1 MGRYI
6 CDAWKAWGCV
16 ACTQR
21 FPSEKQ
27 LRGHRK
33 GCQKM
38 KDLKDANRKRN
49 KAIGYA
55 KKREQEKIKKAIERG
70 EELPASQPE
79 TAEEKKKKKEKKEKK
94 KEKKEKK
101 EKVKETKNEP
111 KKKAKSGHQ
120 KKLEKARKEAEER
133 GEEGEFDEERE

>member
-1 MGRYI
+1 M
-6 CDAWKAWGCV
+6 
-16 ACTQR
+16 
-21 FPSEKQ
+21 
-27 LRGHRK
+27 

-79 TAEEKKKKKEKKEKK
+79 TAEEKKKKEKKEKK

-120 KKLEKARKEAEER
+120 KKLEKARNKAI
-133 GEEGEFDEERE
+133 GYAKK